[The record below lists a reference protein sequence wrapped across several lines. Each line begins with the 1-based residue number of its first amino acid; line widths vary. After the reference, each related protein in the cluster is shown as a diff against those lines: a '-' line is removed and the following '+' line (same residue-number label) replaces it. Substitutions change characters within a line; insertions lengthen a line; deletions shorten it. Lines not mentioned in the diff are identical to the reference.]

1 MIKPTLLALALALP
15 LGAQAFGATDFAFT
29 SFNADE
35 DGLSFVALADVSA
48 NTKILLSDKNWNG
61 TAFVGGEGT
70 LTWTSGASTIAAGT
84 VVRLSKIDVAA
95 RAASVGTLTAA
106 GSFNISASG
115 DAVFAFFGTEAA
127 PTSFLGAIGS
137 TAFGGAA
144 SVLTGTGLTV
154 GNGAIVLATNTDYA
168 EYSGSRIDQASFA
181 GYRTAVST
189 FANWTDL
196 GDGVYAATVPNTTAF
211 TTAVP
216 EPESYALM
224 LVGLAAIGFTARRR
238 KV

>member
-1 MIKPTLLALALALP
+1 MIKPSLLALALAAP
-15 LGAQAFGATDFAFT
+15 LAAQAFGVTDFAFT
-29 SFNADE
+29 AFNADE
-35 DGLSFVALADVSA
+35 DGLSFVALADVDA
-48 NTKILLSDKNWNG
+48 NTKILFSDKNWNG

-70 LTWTSGASTIAAGT
+70 LTWTSGASVIAAGT

-95 RAASVGTLTAA
+95 RSASVGSLTAA
-106 GSFNISASG
+106 GSFNIAASS

-127 PTSFLGAIGS
+127 PTGFLGAMGS
-137 TAFGGAA
+137 VAFGGAA
-144 SVLTGTGLTV
+144 GVLTGTGLSV

-168 EYSGSRIDQASFA
+168 EYSGLRNNQATFA

-196 GDGVYAATVPNTTAF
+196 GDGSYATNVPNTTAF

-224 LVGLAAIGFTARRR
+224 LAGLAAIGFVARRR
-238 KV
+238 KA